1 MTNLPSVEI
10 VSRRASALRAL
21 HDGPRMLVLLNAW
34 DAASAR
40 AFATAGF
47 GAIATTSGGVAV
59 ALGYQDHEGAPAG
72 EMLAAAARIIAAV
85 DVPVTV
91 DFESGY
97 KLDPREIAQR
107 LIAVGAAGLNL
118 EDSDHSLAGK
128 LVEADWQAERIA
140 SLKAAA
146 KAAGVDL
153 VLNARVDVFLH
164 RIGGPDVQLAEG
176 LRRAKLYRQAGA
188 DCIYPITL
196 NDEGMLSRF
205 VEAVEVVNIN
215 VRPGG
220 PVSLERASGLGLRR
234 VSYATSIFREAM
246 NLVGRITGD
255 VKAELE
261 SLRGGKPA

>member
-1 MTNLPSVEI
+1 M
-10 VSRRASALRAL
+10 
-21 HDGPRMLVLLNAW
+21 
-34 DAASAR
+34 
-40 AFATAGF
+40 
-47 GAIATTSGGVAV
+47 
-59 ALGYQDHEGAPAG
+59 
-72 EMLAAAARIIAAV
+72 
-85 DVPVTV
+85 
-91 DFESGY
+91 
-97 KLDPREIAQR
+97 
-107 LIAVGAAGLNL
+107 
-118 EDSDHSLAGK
+118 
-128 LVEADWQAERIA
+128 
-140 SLKAAA
+140 
-146 KAAGVDL
+146 
-153 VLNARVDVFLH
+153 
-164 RIGGPDVQLAEG
+164 QLAVG